1 MFNNF
6 IKKLYILT
14 NAKNRINLFLLLLL
28 LILSSFLEMIGIG
41 LIPAI
46 LLSMQNPEIIFS
58 FMEKNNLKISIFNK
72 ENILYYI
79 ILISIMF
86 FIFKNLFLSIILYFE
101 YRVIVGLAVNIQKKF
116 ILIILTQVL

>member
-86 FIFKNLFLSIILYFE
+86 FYF
-101 YRVIVGLAVNIQKKF
+101 
-116 ILIILTQVL
+116 